1 MGEAVT
7 FIKAI
12 NSAMHEEFARDP
24 RLFLLG
30 EDIADGGVFRATE
43 GLAHAFGED
52 RVIDSPLAEAAIIGA
67 CTGASLVGMN
77 PLAEIQFADFITP
90 AMDQIIQ
97 NVAKLRYRS
106 AGTFNPHITIRV
118 CCGGGVGGGLYHSQ
132 ENVIWFM
139 HEPGLRVVYPST
151 PYDAKGLLR
160 SCLRGKDCYLYFEH
174 KKLYRSIKE
183 ELPDE
188 DYTVPIGKAAVRREG
203 KDISIISFGYM
214 AHVSLQAAEEMD
226 KKHGVSCEVIDLR
239 TLAPLDKAA
248 ILASARKTNR
258 VAVVHEE
265 KLTMGPGAEIA
276 SIIQEE
282 AFDDLDAPVMR
293 ICGPDIPK
301 MPFSPPL
308 EDFYMLNPEKVVKKL
323 EQLAA
328 Y

>member
-1 MGEAVT
+1 MGEAKT

-12 NSAMHEEFARDP
+12 NETMHEEFARDP
-24 RLFLLG
+24 RVFLLG

-77 PLAEIQFADFITP
+77 PIAEIQFADFITP

-106 AGTFNPHITIRV
+106 AGGFQPHLTIRV
-118 CCGGGVGGGLYHSQ
+118 CCGGGVGGGLFHSQ
-132 ENVIWFM
+132 ENVTWFM

-151 PYDAKGLLR
+151 PYDAKGLLK

-174 KKLYRSIKE
+174 KKLYRSVKE
-183 ELPDE
+183 EIPEE

-203 KDISIISFGYM
+203 TDLSILTFGYM
-214 AHVSLQAAEEMD
+214 VHVSLDAARVMEQ
-226 KKHGVSCEVIDLR
+226 KHGVSCEVIDLR
-239 TLAPLDKAA
+239 TLSPLDKEA
-248 ILASARKTNR
+248 ILASVKKTNR
-258 VAVVHEE
+258 AAVVHEE
-265 KLTMGPGAEIA
+265 KLTMGPGAEVA
-276 SIIQEE
+276 ALVQEE
-282 AFDDLDAPVMR
+282 AFDYLDAPVMR
-293 ICGPDIPK
+293 IAGPDIPK

-308 EDFYMLNPEKVVKKL
+308 EEAFMLTTEKVVARL
-323 EQLAA
+323 EKLAA